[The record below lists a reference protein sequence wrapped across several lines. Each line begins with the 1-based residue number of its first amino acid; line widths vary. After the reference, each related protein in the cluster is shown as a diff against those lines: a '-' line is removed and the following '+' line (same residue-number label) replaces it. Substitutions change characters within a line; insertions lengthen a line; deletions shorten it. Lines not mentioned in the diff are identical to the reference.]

1 MININ
6 SYQKILIF
14 FLCIF
19 SLNLNANSNVC
30 SSFYENIRIYNNE
43 YELYANPIF
52 EQEEPMF
59 GLIFDQSYDIEKDRW
74 VYKRDKDNHISIFN
88 TNYYS
93 NSYNKIISNDKIISL
108 NDLNVSELSDEE
120 FNKVFA
126 DNEKIN
132 FKIKR
137 LEEGVNK
144 ELNFTLEKSMFDQ
157 VSEVTP
163 IFRINSF
170 KNIDIKNTE
179 YTVNYD
185 FEYWWLDNRLIDLL
199 KPSYEKEIGTVEE
212 LINKKKKEM
221 GDEFN
226 ENTFVAGWWC
236 ELTMDDFYAEDLF
249 LWHPELEFINIVK
262 NDLENRELSISFNYN
277 VYGDDYEELYLNIKD
292 QGIATFTTEFDLRA
306 FPFDSHEIEFV
317 YADTKHSIS
326 SQLIDYD
333 AYVTLPLD
341 DKLKSKVLEWNINGN
356 YAEYEAIKYYDKYD
370 YVYDGIKTYFTIERN
385 SSYYVYKVIAPII
398 LILIV
403 CWSVFWLKPEQI
415 ESRLT
420 VSIVCLLTLIA
431 YNFVIDEN
439 IPKLP
444 YLTAMDQIILSSYFF
459 ASVPTILSIYYV
471 NLVEDQKL
479 SLLNSQKY
487 IRILGPIIYL
497 LAIIFIMYSNINKN
511 PSALGSMKIIFG

>member
-1 MININ
+1 M
-6 SYQKILIF
+6 
-14 FLCIF
+14 
-19 SLNLNANSNVC
+19 
-30 SSFYENIRIYNNE
+30 
-43 YELYANPIF
+43 
-52 EQEEPMF
+52 
-59 GLIFDQSYDIEKDRW
+59 
-74 VYKRDKDNHISIFN
+74 
-88 TNYYS
+88 
-93 NSYNKIISNDKIISL
+93 
-108 NDLNVSELSDEE
+108 
-120 FNKVFA
+120 
-126 DNEKIN
+126 
-132 FKIKR
+132 
-137 LEEGVNK
+137 
-144 ELNFTLEKSMFDQ
+144 
-157 VSEVTP
+157 
-163 IFRINSF
+163 
-170 KNIDIKNTE
+170 
-179 YTVNYD
+179 
-185 FEYWWLDNRLIDLL
+185 
-199 KPSYEKEIGTVEE
+199 
-212 LINKKKKEM
+212 
-221 GDEFN
+221 
-226 ENTFVAGWWC
+226 
-236 ELTMDDFYAEDLF
+236 
-249 LWHPELEFINIVK
+249 
-262 NDLENRELSISFNYN
+262 
-277 VYGDDYEELYLNIKD
+277 YLNIKD